1 MTYRINQTNKTT
13 NPKIKS
19 PTLQPETANATDLV
33 CGFGCS
39 CDITTSLRPPS
50 LSLRFF
56 VFLAIVNYLSSESGV
71 SCSSRNIKIGCHADI
86 ICLLIF
92 IKSTQFFHSRLQK
105 VYQWCFLWLRNFGS
119 PFLLE
124 TVFKFYF
131 RFEQISPKC
140 AEFNS
145 KPNLLKHF
153 EVMNGD
159 LGPIIRGHWFCRT
172 SWKRDS

>member
-92 IKSTQFFHSRLQK
+92 IKSTQLLHSRGVVTPPKSLPMVFFMVAK
-105 VYQWCFLWLRNFGS
+105 LRVSISVRNRFQI
-119 PFLLE
+119 LLP
-124 TVFKFYF
+124 V
-131 RFEQISPKC
+131 
-140 AEFNS
+140 
-145 KPNLLKHF
+145 
-153 EVMNGD
+153 
-159 LGPIIRGHWFCRT
+159 
-172 SWKRDS
+172 